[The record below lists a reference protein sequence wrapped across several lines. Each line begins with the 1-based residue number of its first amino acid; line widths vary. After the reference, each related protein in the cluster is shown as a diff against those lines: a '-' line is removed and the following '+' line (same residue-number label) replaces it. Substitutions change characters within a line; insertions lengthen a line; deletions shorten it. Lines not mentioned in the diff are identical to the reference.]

1 MFSLPVSI
9 LFRKMKEQKDGGGG
23 GEVGLRGR
31 SVNIITLPALDH
43 EPSYEDILYYGKP
56 FCST

>member
-1 MFSLPVSI
+1 M
-9 LFRKMKEQKDGGGG
+9 GGGG
-23 GEVGLRGR
+23 GPKAGLRGR

-56 FCST
+56 FCSTWSVVVLIYIGKTVHL

>member
-9 LFRKMKEQKDGGGG
+9 LFRKMREQKDGG